1 MEDWRT
7 FLGVILAPGTVLW
20 ASLSSLNQGLL
31 GLDDNAVN
39 AVLFSVFLKLVRGN
53 KRRDINNKNTNKY
66 QSIFLS
72 AFWFTAFQAP
82 ARQPAAAEGKEE
94 TYYSSRRGHCS
105 QACRTC
111 TPEHTSFHIY
121 ANAKQVLSLRP
132 CLYITLSQATEQK
145 TKNLQFEAINIR
157 SSELLA

>member
-53 KRRDINNKNTNKY
+53 KRRGNNNKNTNKY

-72 AFWFTAFQAP
+72 AF
-82 ARQPAAAEGKEE
+82 
-94 TYYSSRRGHCS
+94 
-105 QACRTC
+105 
-111 TPEHTSFHIY
+111 
-121 ANAKQVLSLRP
+121 
-132 CLYITLSQATEQK
+132 
-145 TKNLQFEAINIR
+145 
-157 SSELLA
+157 